1 MTRLRICR
9 ALPYA
14 RGVAAA
20 LVSACLILATIVA
33 ASAAAIVSLR
43 GVATSN
49 GGARLLIVFSG
60 GVPSYNVYGNG
71 TAEISLLL
79 LATLRAPNAPGNI
92 GGAGPLA
99 GASLSSAG
107 DSQNLTLH
115 LASPGNVRVSTGAG
129 TTLIVDIPPTTVPAN
144 ATSPAFGA
152 ISQATPT
159 PAPLGAA
166 SGQSVEVVPLKYAD
180 VSEVI
185 GILVPG
191 QSIPSNDL
199 FSPQSSNFGSSP
211 ISFSGGGGSVGGFAS
226 PFGSN
231 TVQQA
236 GLAQG
241 LGQRI
246 TDNIAIDR
254 RLNAVVLMGTP
265 AQVAAFKALIDKIDT
280 PLSSVVL
287 ETQIVELTDSAAK
300 DVGIDFTSGGG
311 PISALT
317 YKVGSLATGQGA
329 GTLQAAIFDQV
340 SHGHGRII
348 AKPRILALNGSP
360 ASILTGDSL
369 PILTNIVVSGV
380 NAIQQQVQYVNVGV
394 NLQIQPRI
402 SSDGYVT
409 SHLFSE
415 VSSVTAFSQ
424 GFPQISQRQ
433 ASTSATVKDGDS
445 FVIGGLLKESEIS
458 NMSKIPLLGDLP
470 IIGAFFRVR
479 HDSSQ
484 STNLYIIV
492 TPHIVASKS

>member
-1 MTRLRICR
+1 M
-9 ALPYA
+9 
-14 RGVAAA
+14 AA
-20 LVSACLILATIVA
+20 LLILPTIAA

-60 GVPSYNVYGNG
+60 GVPSYNIYGNG

-79 LATLRAPNAPGNI
+79 LGTARAPNAPGNI
-92 GGAGPLA
+92 GGAGPLS

-107 DSQNLTLH
+107 DSQNLSLH
-115 LASPGNVRVSTGAG
+115 LAAPATVRVTTGAG
-129 TTLIVDIPPTTVPAN
+129 TTLIVDIPPPAAAAN
-144 ATSPAFGA
+144 ATPPAFGGA
-152 ISQATPT
+152 AATPT
-159 PAPLGAA
+159 PATPGAA
-166 SGQSVEVVPLKYAD
+166 PGQTVEVVLLKYAD

-185 GILVPG
+185 GILVAG
-191 QSIPSNDL
+191 QSIPSNDS

-211 ISFSGGGGSVGGFAS
+211 SGFTGGIGSAGAFSS
-226 PFGSN
+226 PFNTN

-246 TDNIAIDR
+246 NDNLAIDR

-265 AQVAAFKALIDKIDT
+265 AEVAAFKALIDKIDQ

-287 ETQIVELTDSAAK
+287 ETQIVELTNSAAK

-340 SHGHGRII
+340 SHGRGRII
-348 AKPRILALNGSP
+348 AKPRIVALNGSP

-470 IIGAFFRVR
+470 ILGAFFRVR

>member
-1 MTRLRICR
+1 M
-9 ALPYA
+9 
-14 RGVAAA
+14 
-20 LVSACLILATIVA
+20 TIVA
-33 ASAAAIVSLR
+33 ASAASIVSIR

-49 GGARLLIVFSG
+49 GGARLLVVFSG
-60 GVPSYNVYGNG
+60 GVPSYTVYGNG
-71 TAEISLLL
+71 TAEISVLLL
-79 LATLRAPNAPGNI
+79 GTGRTSNASVNVEA
-92 GGAGPLA
+92 AGPLS
-99 GASLSSAG
+99 GASLSAAG
-107 DSQNLTLH
+107 DSQSLALH
-115 LASPGNVRVSTGAG
+115 LAGPGTVRVSAG
-129 TTLIVDIPPTTVPAN
+129 PGTSLIVEIPRLTPAVAASPAAFGGSPLAPPTLPASAN
-144 ATSPAFGA
+144 
-152 ISQATPT
+152 
-159 PAPLGAA
+159 LGDRI
-166 SGQSVEVVPLKYAD
+166 VDVVMLKYAD
-180 VSEVI
+180 VSEVV
-185 GILVPG
+185 GILVTG
-191 QSIPSNDL
+191 QSIPSNDT
-199 FSPQSSNFGSSP
+199 FTPQTSNFGSSP
-211 ISFSGGGGSVGGFAS
+211 TGFSGGIGSSGGFSS
-226 PFGSN
+226 PFGAS
-231 TVQQA
+231 TLQQT

-246 TDNIAIDR
+246 NDGIAIDR
-254 RLNAVVLMGTP
+254 RLNAVILSGTP
-265 AQVAAFKALIDKIDT
+265 VEVAAYRALIEKIDR

-300 DVGIDFTSGGG
+300 DAGIDYTSGGG

-317 YKVGSLATGQGA
+317 YKIGSLATGTGS
-329 GTLQAAIFDQV
+329 GGLQAAIFDQV
-340 SHGHGRII
+340 SHGRGRII
-348 AKPRILALNGSP
+348 AKPRIVALNGES

-445 FVIGGLLKESEIS
+445 FVIGGLLKESEIT
-458 NMSKIPLLGDLP
+458 NMSKVPILGDLP

-479 HDSSQ
+479 HESAQ

-492 TPHIVASKS
+492 TPHIVANNF

>member
-1 MTRLRICR
+1 
-9 ALPYA
+9 
-14 RGVAAA
+14 
-20 LVSACLILATIVA
+20 VSALLILATIAA

-60 GVPSYNVYGNG
+60 GVPSYNIYGNG

-79 LATLRAPNAPGNI
+79 LGTARAPNSPGNI
-92 GGAGPLA
+92 GGAGPLS
-99 GASLSSAG
+99 GALLSSAG
-107 DSQNLTLH
+107 DSQNLSLH
-115 LASPGNVRVSTGAG
+115 LAAPATVRVSVGAG
-129 TTLIVDIPPTTVPAN
+129 TTLIVDIPPPAAAAN
-144 ATSPAFGA
+144 ATPAFGSA
-152 ISQATPT
+152 PQATPT
-159 PAPLGAA
+159 PAAPGAA
-166 SGQSVEVVPLKYAD
+166 PGQTVEVVLLKYAD

-185 GILVPG
+185 GILVAG
-191 QSIPSNDL
+191 QSIPSNDS

-211 ISFSGGGGSVGGFAS
+211 SGFTGGIGSAGAFNS
-226 PFGSN
+226 PFNTN

-246 TDNIAIDR
+246 NDNLAIDR
-254 RLNAVVLMGTP
+254 RLNAVVLTGTP
-265 AQVAAFKALIDKIDT
+265 AEVTAFKALIDKIDQ

-287 ETQIVELTDSAAK
+287 ETQIVELTNSAAK